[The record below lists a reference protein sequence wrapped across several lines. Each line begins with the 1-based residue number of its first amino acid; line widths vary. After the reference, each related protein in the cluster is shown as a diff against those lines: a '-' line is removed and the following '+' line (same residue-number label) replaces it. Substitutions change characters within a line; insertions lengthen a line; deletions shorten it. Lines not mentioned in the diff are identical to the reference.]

1 MHTSTCLIFYR
12 KFQTQHISGIDRAAT
27 DCERDALKQE
37 RILKQT
43 QARNCQKQKKSQNFL
58 IYAWSNVL
66 NHRSRSRI
74 RSDF

>member
-37 RILKQT
+37 QILKQT
-43 QARNCQKQKKSQNFL
+43 QARNCQKQK
-58 IYAWSNVL
+58 
-66 NHRSRSRI
+66 NHKT
-74 RSDF
+74 F